1 MPTEILRFLSGKGKV
16 MKVDI
21 GPLLRGE
28 CGKIDIDFTLTPE
41 PIEGVEFES
50 DAKVRGCVT
59 DNAGYMRLTLDV
71 ELPYKAS
78 CARCLDEVSD
88 VFEVSF
94 ERTVATPG
102 MLSEQQLADNVDE
115 YVVVEH
121 GMLDVDE
128 ELTETLILEFPTK
141 IVCSEDCEGL
151 CPVCGKPKREG
162 CGCVE
167 KHVDPRLAV
176 LASLLERDDD
186 EFPDEPSESDK

>member
-1 MPTEILRFLSGKGKV
+1 

-28 CGKIDIDFTLTPE
+28 CGKIDIDFTLEPE
-41 PIEGVEFES
+41 PLDGVEFEA
-50 DAKVRGCVT
+50 DARVFGCVT
-59 DNAGYMRLTLDV
+59 NNGGYIRLLLDV
-71 ELPYKAS
+71 DLPYKAS
-78 CARCLDEVSD
+78 CARCLDEVCD
-88 VFEVSF
+88 VFETSF

-102 MLSEQQLADNVDE
+102 MLSKQQLEDNVDE

-128 ELTETLILEFPTK
+128 ELRETLILEFPTK

-162 CGCVE
+162 CGCKE
-167 KHVDPRLAV
+167 TYVDPRLAV
-176 LASLLERDDD
+176 LATLLDREDD
-186 EFPDEPSESDK
+186 EDTDEGNDGGDK